1 MFLAAETDFGLKML
15 QHAPANESVVVS
27 PLSVIF
33 AMSMIQAGAKGTT
46 KSQINDVISKG
57 FQIEKKSIETKNL
70 GASDED
76 TADHYSKL
84 SQQVLTATD
93 GVQTRI
99 ANAFFLNKGYEVE
112 KDYEEA
118 ITKKFSAKVESHDFD
133 NADETA
139 KIIDDFV
146 SNATEGKIKDIVN
159 AYSVRDAFSLIV
171 NAIYFTA
178 EWEYKFYNEGNTK
191 QMFYSAEGNG
201 KELDFM
207 NDMEEHRLYA
217 EDDDTQ
223 VLSLNYKDTSYAFNI
238 FLPKKRFGLGELVEK
253 LDGEKIQHL
262 LSKLEIAYISLTIPK
277 MKVETD
283 FMLKEALMGMGVT
296 DMFSD
301 GADLSGISTSSAL
314 KISKAAHKAIIEVDE
329 EGTVAAAAT
338 MFKAVPMMLVMEEPK
353 KFVADHPFLFILTKD
368 RNPLF
373 MGRFV

>member
-1 MFLAAETDFGLKML
+1 MTVLVNYVDAQTIRVPRCMMPSAWSGCSLENFFTVIVLETTG
-15 QHAPANESVVVS
+15 NTESYS
-27 PLSVIF
+27 YSR
-33 AMSMIQAGAKGTT
+33 QK
-46 KSQINDVISKG
+46 
-57 FQIEKKSIETKNL
+57 FQ
-70 GASDED
+70 
-76 TADHYSKL
+76 
-84 SQQVLTATD
+84 
-93 GVQTRI
+93 
-99 ANAFFLNKGYEVE
+99 
-112 KDYEEA
+112 
-118 ITKKFSAKVESHDFD
+118 
-133 NADETA
+133 
-139 KIIDDFV
+139 IIDDFV